1 MGLFFNKKFVEN
13 VKEINGKN
21 KLLFCLLSIGLFVG
35 FYFGEDSSGGGSI
48 VDFASTWPL
57 VENLFYYDGALE
69 IKFPLH
75 YYIASLIYYIVADK
89 EVLRL
94 IYVTASIFIPLL
106 FYRCLKEK
114 YQNIDINNL
123 FLFSLVLF
131 LLPSVRTSAIWP
143 NTQITGIFFFLISLL
158 FFIKWE
164 NEKNY
169 FQISKNL
176 FFTLFFMSLTVYTR
190 QIYAIIFMYFVFIY
204 FQKLEFKTFVKVCS
218 IIFAF
223 ALPGFV
229 YIIFY
234 PNILSATF
242 DSSINNSLLVNSSII
257 SFYLIPIYLISILF
271 SEREKLEFNY
281 KDLLVI
287 LLLLIIVVTLS
298 KFFNYNF
305 KMGGGFLMKVSLLF
319 FNNFYL
325 FFITS
330 FLGFLTLYKLSK
342 DGFNNLVLSLLII
355 FGISAYI
362 IFQKYFEPMM
372 ILLFFLVYQTQVSR
386 KFLENSKMIVA
397 YLFFIFFYLLAALIN
412 DYYNLNLSLNLNL

>member
-1 MGLFFNKKFVEN
+1 
-13 VKEINGKN
+13 
-21 KLLFCLLSIGLFVG
+21 
-35 FYFGEDSSGGGSI
+35 
-48 VDFASTWPL
+48 
-57 VENLFYYDGALE
+57 
-69 IKFPLH
+69 
-75 YYIASLIYYIVADK
+75 
-89 EVLRL
+89 
-94 IYVTASIFIPLL
+94 
-106 FYRCLKEK
+106 
-114 YQNIDINNL
+114 
-123 FLFSLVLF
+123 
-131 LLPSVRTSAIWP
+131 
-143 NTQITGIFFFLISLL
+143 
-158 FFIKWE
+158 
-164 NEKNY
+164 
-169 FQISKNL
+169 
-176 FFTLFFMSLTVYTR
+176 
-190 QIYAIIFMYFVFIY
+190 
-204 FQKLEFKTFVKVCS
+204 CS

-342 DGFNNLVLSLLII
+342 EGFNNLVLSLLII

-412 DYYNLNLSLNLNL
+412 DYYNLNLNLNL

>member
-114 YQNIDINNL
+114 YKNIDTNNL

-190 QIYAIIFMYFVFIY
+190 QIYAIIFMYFVLIY

-218 IIFAF
+218 VIFVF

-234 PNILSATF
+234 PQILSATF

-342 DGFNNLVLSLLII
+342 EGFNNLVLSLLII

-412 DYYNLNLSLNLNL
+412 DYYNLNLNL